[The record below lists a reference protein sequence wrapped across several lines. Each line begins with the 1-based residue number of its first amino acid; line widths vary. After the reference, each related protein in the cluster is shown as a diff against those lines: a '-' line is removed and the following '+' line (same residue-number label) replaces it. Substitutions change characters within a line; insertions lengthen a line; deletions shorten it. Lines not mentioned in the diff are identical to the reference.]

1 MSNRYA
7 VIKFSLTSASVLT
20 IGRRH
25 VSRFFGETHSSGTN
39 RMSTQTWQVTLVR
52 CMFPRRETKETASG
66 RTERAIVSE
75 ARDPERGVKASPVTT
90 CSTGSGANNSSD
102 HRGNLFGTLRG
113 LTSSLLD
120 SAPFRQI
127 SLNRELSIVWT
138 SNGPLVYQSRS
149 NNGK

>member
-7 VIKFSLTSASVLT
+7 SVKLSLTRGSVLS

-25 VSRFFGETHSSGTN
+25 VSRFFGQTHSSGTN
-39 RMSTQTWQVTLVR
+39 CMSTKTWHVTLVR
-52 CMFPRRETKETASG
+52 CLFPQREAKEAASG
-66 RTERAIVSE
+66 RRERAIFSE
-75 ARDPERGVKASPVTT
+75 ARDPESGVKASPVAT
-90 CSTGSGANNSSD
+90 CGTGSGADDCSD

-113 LTSSLLD
+113 LTSILLD

-138 SNGPLVYQSRS
+138 SNGPLVYQSKSS
-149 NNGK
+149 NRI